1 MKKILLVVAILT
13 WHTHSI
19 AQIGDQETAKMIAY
33 EDTLR
38 MLLDTMDNSPFA
50 EKRLNASFFVIKT
63 LKNALKTPHSFYY
76 QFGELSA
83 FSITKPPSGLFKIFT
98 WQVELIDGSHRN
110 FGAIQMK
117 SDTLHLFPL
126 VDYGDVY
133 DNLSMQV
140 VDNERWIGAYY
151 YNIIE
156 KKVKKQKYYFLFGWD
171 GQDTLVNR
179 KYIDVLWFKDGQ
191 PRFGAPIFQL
201 EDSEELTMRFV
212 LEYKDDAQVGLNL
225 NEEEQRIEY
234 DHLTALMGLP
244 PQVGADKV
252 PDGTYEGFEWK
263 KKYWKHIDK
272 IEYQQ
277 LQDGEF
283 PIMESPK

>member
-1 MKKILLVVAILT
+1 MRRLLLIMVLIACFAK
-13 WHTHSI
+13 SQ
-19 AQIGDQETAKMIAY
+19 AQINDLETEKMVAY

-38 MLLDTMDNSPFA
+38 MLLDTMDNSPFP

-63 LKNALKTPHSFYY
+63 LKSALKTPHSFYY
-76 QFGELSA
+76 PFGELPA
-83 FSITKPPSGLFKIFT
+83 FSVIKPTSGLFKIFT

-117 SDTLHLFPL
+117 SDTLRLFPL

-133 DNLSMQV
+133 DNLSMQI

-191 PRFGAPIFQL
+191 PRFGAPVFQTGNG
-201 EDSEELTMRFV
+201 DELSMRFV

-225 NEEEQRIEY
+225 NIEEERIEY
-234 DHLTALMGLP
+234 DHLEALMGLP
-244 PQVGADKV
+244 PLIGSDKV

-283 PIMESPK
+283 PIMETPK